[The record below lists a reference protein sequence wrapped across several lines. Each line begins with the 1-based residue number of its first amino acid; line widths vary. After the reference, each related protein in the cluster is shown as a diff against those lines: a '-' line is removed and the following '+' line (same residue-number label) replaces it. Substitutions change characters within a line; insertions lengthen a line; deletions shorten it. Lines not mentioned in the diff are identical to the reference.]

1 MSGQV
6 DKQLVCRRFRRAL
19 PSYGRNAEVQR
30 HMAGRLLEM
39 VERTGGL
46 PPQLGRVLEFGCGS
60 AMLTARLFERCSVEE
75 FFANDLVAESRTFV
89 EQAVKGRHPGKLEFL
104 PGDVEQLDPPPCDLD
119 LALSN
124 ATVQWLHDPARFFER
139 LASSVRPGGVV
150 AFSTFG
156 TENMREIAALGESSL
171 GYRSLDDIA
180 ALAGEAFEVVE
191 IEHELRRQE
200 FDSPEA
206 VLRHIRET
214 GVNGVARRVWTRS
227 QYRDFLQR
235 YRASYS
241 TGRGV
246 ALTWHPV
253 WCCFRKREA

>member
-1 MSGQV
+1 MSAQV
-6 DKQLVCRRFRRAL
+6 DKRLVFQRFRRAL

-30 HMAGRLLEM
+30 HMAELLLGM
-39 VERTGGL
+39 VERVGGL
-46 PPQLGRVLEFGCGS
+46 PKSIGRVMEFGCGS
-60 AMLTARLFERCSVEE
+60 ALLTARLFERCSVDD
-75 FFANDLVAESRTFV
+75 FFANDLVAESRVFV
-89 EQAVKGRHPGKLEFL
+89 EQAVAGRPPRNLAFL
-104 PGDVEQLDPPPCDLD
+104 PGDVEQLDPLPDKLD
-119 LALSN
+119 LVLSN
-124 ATVQWLHDPARFFER
+124 ATVQWLHDPALFFER
-139 LASSVRPGGVV
+139 LASCVRLGGVV

-156 TENMREIAALGESSL
+156 TENMREIAALGEIAL
-171 GYRSLDDIA
+171 GYRSFDEIA
-180 ALAGEAFEVVE
+180 ALAGNAFEMVE
-191 IEHELRRQE
+191 ISHELRRQE

-246 ALTWHPV
+246 VLTWHPV
-253 WCCFRKREA
+253 WCCFRRKER